1 MCPHSPKSS
10 TAKSG
15 RQCTESRETFSAFIF
30 AALIPLSPAVSP
42 CAHLNRCG
50 SSSPAPAAGSA
61 PAAAV
66 TQRGPEQHRR
76 RDLRC
81 SAVCVCG
88 PAAGRTRR
96 PGPAQIIYRL
106 FRRAAITGGLLG
118 TGIAAEVSA
127 LPADTGCDSSASVL
141 ACCHCRGITA
151 KGSATQGLGG
161 APGTPGMGL
170 CCDLLCAH
178 KAKPTCFGCRLRG
191 EVQIVA
197 VPVMALG

>member
-1 MCPHSPKSS
+1 MH
-10 TAKSG
+10 
-15 RQCTESRETFSAFIF
+15 REQGNIF
-30 AALIPLSPAVSP
+30 CFRDCCFNPLIPCSEPMRSPEPV
-42 CAHLNRCG
+42 R
-50 SSSPAPAAGSA
+50 SSSPAPAAGTA

-66 TQRGPEQHRR
+66 TQRGPEQHRCC
-76 RDLRC
+76 DLRC
-81 SAVCVCG
+81 STVCVCG
-88 PAAGRTRR
+88 PVAGRTRW

-141 ACCHCRGITA
+141 ACCRCRGITA

-161 APGTPGMGL
+161 APGPPGMGL
-170 CCDLLCAH
+170 CCNLLCAH
-178 KAKPTCFGCRLRG
+178 GAVCCFGCRLQD